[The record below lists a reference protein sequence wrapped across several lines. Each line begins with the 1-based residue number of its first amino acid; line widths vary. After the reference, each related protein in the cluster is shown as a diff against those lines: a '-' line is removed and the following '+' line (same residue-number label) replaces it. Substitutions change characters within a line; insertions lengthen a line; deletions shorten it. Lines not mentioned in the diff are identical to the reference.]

1 MIASS
6 TLAVAWAGLVV
17 AAAHRWGP
25 APARRRA
32 RRLGDE
38 RPAEG
43 AGPAQHRLPLL
54 VGRLVLRLVRRPA
67 SAQATA
73 RLGRA
78 VLAAA
83 ATFVVLAPAAPVV
96 GAAVWAWP
104 ALGER
109 RRRRRARA
117 ELLRHLPEVADLLV
131 LAVGAGLT
139 VPLAVAAVARRA
151 PGPLAPALG
160 QVISE
165 VSLGRRL
172 ADALDDVPARLG
184 EDVRPLISALV
195 ASDRYGAP
203 LLDSLVRLSV
213 ELRADRRRRAEE
225 AARRVPVKLLFPLV
239 FCTLPAFAL
248 LTVAPLIA
256 GALRS
261 LRL

>member
-1 MIASS
+1 M
-6 TLAVAWAGLVV
+6 TGVLAAAWAGLVL
-17 AAAHRWGP
+17 AGFHRWGP
-25 APARRRA
+25 APA
-32 RRLGDE
+32 
-38 RPAEG
+38 
-43 AGPAQHRLPLL
+43 QHRAQTLIADDPKALGGGPWRRVPLL
-54 VGRLVLRLVRRPA
+54 VGRLALRLVHRPDTPESA
-67 SAQATA
+67 S

-78 VLAAA
+78 VLAGA
-83 ATFVVLAPAAPVV
+83 ATLVVLAPVAPIV
-96 GAAVWAWP
+96 GAVVWAWP
-104 ALGER
+104 AFGER
-109 RRRRRARA
+109 RLRRRRHA

-151 PGPLAPALG
+151 PGPLAAALG
-160 QVISE
+160 QAIGE
-165 VSLGRRL
+165 VGLGRRL
-172 ADALDDVPARLG
+172 ADALDDVPTQLG
-184 EDVRPLISALV
+184 EDVRPLIAALV

>member
-1 MIASS
+1 MVTSA
-6 TLAVAWAGLVV
+6 LAAAWAGLVL
-17 AAAHRWGP
+17 AGFHRWSP

-32 RRLGDE
+32 QALA
-38 RPAEG
+38 AENPSTAVRG
-43 AGPAQHRLPLL
+43 ACRRLPLL
-54 VGRLVLRLVRRPA
+54 VGRLALRLVHRPA
-67 SAQATA
+67 TPEAAS

-78 VLAAA
+78 LLAATA
-83 ATFVVLAPAAPVV
+83 AFLVLAPAAPVV
-96 GAAVWAWP
+96 GAVVWAWP
-104 ALGER
+104 GWGER
-109 RRRRRARA
+109 RRQRRRRA

-151 PGPLAPALG
+151 PGPFAPALG
-160 QVISE
+160 RAISE
-165 VSLGRRL
+165 VALGRRL
-172 ADALDDVPARLG
+172 ADALDDVPTQFG
-184 EDVRPLISALV
+184 DDVRPLIAALV